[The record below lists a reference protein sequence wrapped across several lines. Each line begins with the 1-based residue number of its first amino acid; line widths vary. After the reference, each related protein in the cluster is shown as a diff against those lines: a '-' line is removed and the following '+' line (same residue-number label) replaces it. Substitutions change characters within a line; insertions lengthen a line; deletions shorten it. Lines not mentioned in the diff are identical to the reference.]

1 MVQPMEG
8 HTVHRFDGELS
19 NLHMMILEMGGLVM
33 DQVRLATKAVR
44 DKDIAAAHLVIRREP
59 KVDELE
65 VQIDDEIVSVI
76 ARRCPVAKDLRITTA
91 ISKAVTDLERV
102 GDEAAR
108 IAHLSISMYDNETS
122 DPSSH
127 LLRDTIIMS
136 KLSTTML
143 EEALQILDLLDASR
157 ADVMIKDHAQLDVEF
172 QSALRRLA
180 TFMLEDARNVGH
192 TINIVLIIKALER
205 IGDHARN
212 IAEYVVYLI
221 KGEDVRHKQLNDGN
235 TGGDAN
241 DEPPSNLAN

>member
-33 DQVRLATKAVR
+33 DQVRSAMKAVR
-44 DKDIAAAHLVIRREP
+44 EKDLSAAHQVIRREP
-59 KVDELE
+59 KVDALE
-65 VQIDDEIVSVI
+65 VKIDDEIVSVI
-76 ARRCPVAKDLRITTA
+76 ARRCPVAKDLRVTTA

-108 IAHLSISMYDNETS
+108 IAHLAISMYDNETS

-127 LLRDTIIMS
+127 LLRDTITMG
-136 KLSTTML
+136 KLSSTML
-143 EEALQILDLLDASR
+143 DESLQILDLLDAIR
-157 ADVMIKDHAQLDVEF
+157 ADAMIKEHAELDVEF

-221 KGEDVRHKQLNDGN
+221 KGEDIRHKQLNDG
-235 TGGDAN
+235 DAT